1 MCIYTLT
8 LSHTN
13 ILHIPSFT
21 NTHPPQYACIFRC
34 VCVWRSQY
42 CSGIF
47 VIFLQCVLRGMRWW
61 RACTGTGWRAC
72 TGTGWRACTGT
83 GWRACTGTGW
93 RTCIG
98 CLKWHVS
105 LCNIAIIYGAL
116 LRKMTYKDQASH
128 ASSLP
133 CIRPGAVVGGLVD

>member
-1 MCIYTLT
+1 MCVYTLT

-42 CSGIF
+42 CSGIYF
-47 VIFLQCVLRGMRWW
+47 VFLQCVLRGMRWW
-61 RACTGTGWRAC
+61 RACTA
-72 TGTGWRACTGT
+72 T

-93 RTCIG
+93 RTYIG
-98 CLKWHVS
+98 CIKLHVS
-105 LCNIAIIYGAL
+105 LRNIAIIYGAL
-116 LRKMTYKDQASH
+116 LWKMTCKDQASH
-128 ASSLP
+128 ASSPP
-133 CIRPGAVVGGLVD
+133 CIRLGAVVGGGLRNQK